1 MNFSEIQQH
10 PKFLVSPDFT
20 PPIKGEHILNRTP
33 ESLFKD
39 LLFGLFRLT
48 IPLFLYKIFFDLMM
62 IHFDDKYSFSTN
74 FPKSSLCIR
83 LVVLGIP
90 VLITSLFV
98 LGLVF
103 RCFSGS
109 RKIYFEW
116 GESSFSEIYSD
127 RCFLQTD
134 DLGYGFTSRSPFEE
148 FHQVEDITL
157 IKEWGEMEILLKGYG
172 GWLSKMRKREVTR
185 RVRVTPERR
194 FNDKTNELYKYL
206 KQIVDIRDE
215 LQNKKGL

>member
-20 PPIKGEHILNRTP
+20 PPINGEHILNRTQ
-33 ESLFKD
+33 SCLLNDLF
-39 LLFGLFRLT
+39 FGLLRLI
-48 IPLFLYKIFFDLMM
+48 IPSFLYLAALGQSIMFCDEKF
-62 IHFDDKYSFSTN
+62 SFSTN
-74 FPKSSLCIR
+74 FPIS
-83 LVVLGIP
+83 VVVVRIILAYIPMFIVGI
-90 VLITSLFV
+90 IAI
-98 LGLVF
+98 GLVGRIF
-103 RCFSGS
+103 FKS
-109 RKIYFEW
+109 RKIYFFW
-116 GESSFSEIYSD
+116 DDHYNFYSN

-134 DLGYGFTSRSPFEE
+134 DLGDGLTSRSPFEE
-148 FHQVEDITL
+148 FDQVEDITL
-157 IKEWGEMEILLKGYG
+157 IKESGEMEMLLKGYG
-172 GWLSKMRKREVTR
+172 GWIGKMRREETMT